1 MGQKCVRRCRCH
13 SNRISMGM
21 HGIKLTTATI
31 QRSYH
36 PSDLMNESSE
46 ISPLRM
52 SSVAAESSLG
62 RSAQPAGPEARG
74 HKAL

>member
-1 MGQKCVRRCRCH
+1 
-13 SNRISMGM
+13 MGM

-62 RSAQPAGPEARG
+62 RSAQPAGVAMAAVTARCP
-74 HKAL
+74 AP